1 MFYVVHT
8 PTNVLFINLVKSF
21 KFTLKY
27 TIISLLHVS
36 VFNDH
41 KEFLCITHTVEH
53 NYISSSSAPGL
64 QLHVSALYVGHLQAV
79 T

>member
-1 MFYVVHT
+1 MQFEIYAVHT
-8 PTNVLFINLVKSF
+8 PTNALFINLVKSS

-41 KEFLCITHTVEH
+41 HQGAAGSMSARQTCCHITK
-53 NYISSSSAPGL
+53 YISSSCS
-64 QLHVSALYVGHLQAV
+64 
-79 T
+79 